1 MADNYFKFS
10 DTVNVSDEDVKDIF
24 KRIVFKGKFFD
35 DNSSYDDFKVMDG
48 MTPESVARNIYG
60 SASLYWV
67 ILLSNGM
74 QDFLYDWPILD
85 DVVRKIA
92 SKYYADGNFDT
103 GQDEDD
109 IYAILVDENNAK
121 RDIKYLKK
129 SRLSELIF
137 ELNKSL

>member
-67 ILLSNGM
+67 LL
-74 QDFLYDWPILD
+74 L
-85 DVVRKIA
+85 
-92 SKYYADGNFDT
+92 
-103 GQDEDD
+103 
-109 IYAILVDENNAK
+109 
-121 RDIKYLKK
+121 
-129 SRLSELIF
+129 
-137 ELNKSL
+137 